1 MSSHSIVR
9 FAIIGAGV
17 IGDVHAQ
24 AIRSLPDV
32 AALSLIVSTRE
43 ASARRLAEARGA
55 GGYSTDLDAVFADP
69 DIDAVSICTPSGLHA
84 DQAVAALE
92 AGKHVMIE
100 KPIDVSLDAADRIIA
115 AERASGAKV
124 AVVSQHR
131 FDPATEQVVAAIQ
144 AGDLGRLTSGIAST
158 AWWRGQSYYDAGRWR
173 GTWAMDGG
181 GAIMN
186 QTIHTIDLLVAMLGV
201 PTEVFAYAARLAHE
215 RIEVEDTAVAVVRFA
230 SGALGVIHGTTA
242 AYPGLEA
249 GVRVFGTKGSAVIA
263 DDHLVYF
270 HRNPGPAPELPMPP
284 PAADTNQVTDADAL
298 TAEQRRLGQAHVA
311 QFADFVDAIRLDQP
325 VRVGTQEAR
334 AVLAVVLGL
343 YRSAAA
349 GEPVLIEDS

>member
-1 MSSHSIVR
+1 
-9 FAIIGAGV
+9 
-17 IGDVHAQ
+17 
-24 AIRSLPDV
+24 
-32 AALSLIVSTRE
+32 
-43 ASARRLAEARGA
+43 
-55 GGYSTDLDAVFADP
+55 
-69 DIDAVSICTPSGLHA
+69 
-84 DQAVAALE
+84 
-92 AGKHVMIE
+92 MIE

-131 FDPATEQVVAAIQ
+131 FDRSTEQVVAAIQ

-186 QTIHTIDLLVAMLGV
+186 QTIHTIDLLVAMMGV
-201 PTEVFAYAARLAHE
+201 PTEVFAYAASLAHE

-242 AYPGLEA
+242 AYPWLEA

-311 QFADFVDAIRLDQP
+311 QFADFVDAIRLDRP

>member
-43 ASARRLAEARGA
+43 VSARRLAEARGA
-55 GGYSTDLDAVFADP
+55 GGYSTDLDAVFADA

-131 FDPATEQVVAAIQ
+131 FDPATEQVMAAIQ

-298 TAEQRRLGQAHVA
+298 TAEQRRLGEAHVA

-325 VRVGTQEAR
+325 VRVGAQEAR